1 MYTRVTTY
9 NVDPSKI
16 DEAIAGMEGI
26 KNKIQSISGL
36 QICISSMQSSGRGV
50 VTAVYDGQESAD
62 AALPVVREVWSKFG
76 DLLLGAP
83 DSEGYEMVEDML
95 S

>member
-9 NVDPSKI
+9 NVDPSKV
-16 DEAIAGMEGI
+16 DEATAGMEGI
-26 KNKIQSISGL
+26 KKKIQSISGL
-36 QICISSMQSSGRGV
+36 QVCISSMQSSGRGV
-50 VTAVYDGQESAD
+50 VTAVYDSQESAD
-62 AALPVVREVWSKFG
+62 AALPIVREVWSNFG

>member
-9 NVDPSKI
+9 SVDPSKV
-16 DEAIAGMEGI
+16 DEATAGMEDI
-26 KNKIQSISGL
+26 KKKIQSISGL
-36 QICISSMQSSGRGV
+36 QVCISSMQSSGRGV
-50 VTAVYDGQESAD
+50 VTAVYDSQESAD
-62 AALPVVREVWSKFG
+62 AALPVVREVWSNFG